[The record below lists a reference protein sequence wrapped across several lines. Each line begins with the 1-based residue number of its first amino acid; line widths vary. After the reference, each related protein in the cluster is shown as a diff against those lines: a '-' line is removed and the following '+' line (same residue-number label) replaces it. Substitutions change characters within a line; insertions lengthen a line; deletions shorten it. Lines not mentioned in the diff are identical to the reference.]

1 MCSTVHMAGKR
12 NQQRIEATY
21 SLPKESR
28 RLFIRDRI
36 TNISFLVDTGSDV
49 SLIPANVYQKRN
61 SPQQT
66 LLAANSSN
74 INVYGQ
80 KTLSLNFN
88 LRRDFIWTFL
98 IADVS
103 TPILGADFLHYF
115 ELVPDLRNKCLRD
128 TKTKLQS
135 VGHLKYA
142 NLHSVQI
149 SISRDTVFHKLLKEF
164 PSITKLPNPNQPV
177 KHNTVHHIVTKGPP
191 VVAKPRRLAPDRLKI
206 AKSEFQNMMHLGHL
220 RPSKSNY
227 ASPLHMVPK
236 KGTLNWRPV
245 GDYRALNSQTLKDK
259 YPIPCIADFTAELHE
274 SKIFSRIDLIKAY
287 HQIPIHPEDIH
298 KTAICTPFGLFE
310 STRMQF
316 GLCNASATFQRFIDE
331 VTRGLPGVY
340 AFVDD
345 ILIASKNHEDHY
357 QYLKTLFSRL
367 DEYGLCINVSKCIFA
382 TSTID
387 FLGFNLSEN
396 GIKPLPD
403 KVKCILDFPKP
414 DTLTQLRRFLG
425 MFNFYRC
432 FIPKAA
438 HILAPIVQF
447 LEGHTNKK
455 KSHSSVRKSFEQLKW
470 NENAEQAFLA
480 AKNAIAEATLLRHPI
495 PGAQLSLWVDASD
508 VAIGGTL
515 SQLSQGKWEP
525 IAFFSMKLNK
535 SQQKWSTYDRELF
548 SIYSA
553 IRKFKHILEG
563 RNFSIYTDQ
572 KPLIYAFKQN
582 PNKCSPR
589 QLRHLDLIS
598 QYSTDIRHVQG
609 SQNIVADALSRI
621 EVDSITKSPILN
633 FKEFARAQKDDSD
646 IQKFLH
652 NDASSLQLELKPCQ
666 TSNCNLLCD
675 TSTGVPRPFVPTS
688 FRKLIFNH
696 LHNLAHP
703 GIAASTKL
711 LVLDTYGQMAR
722 SNTYPR
728 YASKTICRA
737 IFDTWIS
744 RFGCPSV
751 ITSDQGSQLRSS
763 LFVEF
768 TRMLGTQKIKTT
780 PYHPISNGIVE
791 RFHRHLKSAIKAHE
805 NEKWSELIPIIL
817 LGIRTAVKEDLQSS
831 CSELVYGTTLRL
843 PCDMIDVSDIPPCD
857 IEFIT
862 DLRHR
867 MQQLNPVATSA
878 HCTDRF
884 YIHPSLKSSSHIFL
898 RVDRVQPPLR
908 QPYTGPH
915 KVLCRTDKTITVDI
929 NGRKTTVSL
938 DRVKPAHLLPE
949 TVLSPPPMIKS
960 LKSTDVHTS
969 KNDEPPTYVT
979 RSGRRVH
986 FPKKLT
992 TYIT

>member
-1 MCSTVHMAGKR
+1 MNPDATDPYTHLKTELINRSGESSQQEIRQLLSGEELGTRKPSELLRNMKRRAETLKVPETFMLELFLQRLPTSVHTILAAVTDLTLDKAAEISDRILEVTPVPMEIHAVNKNNSMEEKLLCEIEKLNARIDKLEFSRGRSPFLRNRRKR
-12 NQQRIEATY
+12 KRRRIDATC
-21 SLPKESR
+21 SLPQTSR

-36 TNISFLVDTGSDV
+36 SNISFLVDTGSDV
-49 SLIPANVYQKRN
+49 SLIPANTYQKRN
-61 SPQQT
+61 SSQQT
-66 LLAANSSN
+66 LFAANSST

-80 KTLSLNFN
+80 KTLSLNFS
-88 LRRDFIWTFL
+88 LRRDFLWTFL

-103 TPILGADFLHYF
+103 IPILGADLLHYF

-142 NLHSVQI
+142 DLHSVQI
-149 SISRDTVFHKLLKEF
+149 SISEDTIYHKLLKEF

-177 KHNTVHHIVTKGPP
+177 IHTTVHHIVTKGPP

-206 AKSEFQNMMHLGHL
+206 AKSEFRNMMHLGHL

-236 KGTLNWRPV
+236 KGTLDWRPV

-259 YPIPCIADFTAELHE
+259 YPIPCIADFTAELHG

-298 KTAICTPFGLFE
+298 KTAICTPF
-310 STRMQF
+310 
-316 GLCNASATFQRFIDE
+316 
-331 VTRGLPGVY
+331 
-340 AFVDD
+340 
-345 ILIASKNHEDHY
+345 
-357 QYLKTLFSRL
+357 
-367 DEYGLCINVSKCIFA
+367 
-382 TSTID
+382 
-387 FLGFNLSEN
+387 EN

-455 KSHSSVRKSFEQLKW
+455 KSRSSVCKSSEQLKW
-470 NENAEQAFLA
+470 NENAEQAFIA
-480 AKNAIAEATLLRHPI
+480 AKNAIAETTLLRHPI
-495 PGAQLSLWVDASD
+495 PGAQLILRVDASD

-515 SQLSQGKWEP
+515 SQLSQGQFEP

-553 IRKFKHILEG
+553 IKKFKHMLEG
-563 RNFSIYTDQ
+563 KEFQIYTDQ
-572 KPLIYAFKQN
+572 KPLIYAFKHN
-582 PNKCSPR
+582 PDKCSPR
-589 QLRHLDLIS
+589 QLRHLDFIS

-688 FRKLIFNH
+688 FRKLIFDH

-703 GIAASTKL
+703 L
-711 LVLDTYGQMAR
+711 
-722 SNTYPR
+722 
-728 YASKTICRA
+728 
-737 IFDTWIS
+737 
-744 RFGCPSV
+744 
-751 ITSDQGSQLRSS
+751 S
-763 LFVEF
+763 LSLS
-768 TRMLGTQKIKTT
+768 LG
-780 PYHPISNGIVE
+780 
-791 RFHRHLKSAIKAHE
+791 
-805 NEKWSELIPIIL
+805 
-817 LGIRTAVKEDLQSS
+817 
-831 CSELVYGTTLRL
+831 
-843 PCDMIDVSDIPPCD
+843 
-857 IEFIT
+857 
-862 DLRHR
+862 
-867 MQQLNPVATSA
+867 
-878 HCTDRF
+878 
-884 YIHPSLKSSSHIFL
+884 
-898 RVDRVQPPLR
+898 
-908 QPYTGPH
+908 
-915 KVLCRTDKTITVDI
+915 
-929 NGRKTTVSL
+929 
-938 DRVKPAHLLPE
+938 
-949 TVLSPPPMIKS
+949 
-960 LKSTDVHTS
+960 
-969 KNDEPPTYVT
+969 
-979 RSGRRVH
+979 
-986 FPKKLT
+986 
-992 TYIT
+992 

>member
-1 MCSTVHMAGKR
+1 MSEVGAVQIPVYNRSNPALWFIMCESTFKLAVPKPITESVTKFNYVVSHLPPEVASLVRDILMNPYATDPYTHLKTELINRSGESSQQEIRQLLSGEELGTRKPSELLRNMKR
-12 NQQRIEATY
+12 RAETLKVPETFMLELFLQRLPTSVQTILAAVTDLTLDKAAEISDRILKVTPVPMEIHAVNKNNSNSMEEKLLCEIEKLNARIHKLEFSRSRSPFRRNRRKRKRRRIDATC
-21 SLPKESR
+21 SLPQTSR

-36 TNISFLVDTGSDV
+36 SNISFLVDTGSDV
-49 SLIPANVYQKRN
+49 SLIPANTYQKRN
-61 SPQQT
+61 SSQQT
-66 LLAANSSN
+66 LFAANSST

-88 LRRDFIWTFL
+88 LRRDFLWTFL

-103 TPILGADFLHYF
+103 IPILGAYFLHYF

-135 VGHLKYA
+135 VGHLKNA
-142 NLHSVQI
+142 DLHSVQI
-149 SISRDTVFHKLLKEF
+149 SISKDTIYHKLLKEF
-164 PSITKLPNPNQPV
+164 PSITKLPNSNQPV
-177 KHNTVHHIVTKGPP
+177 KHTTVHHIVTKGPP
-191 VVAKPRRLAPDRLKI
+191 VVAKPRKLAPDRLKI
-206 AKSEFQNMMHLGHL
+206 AKSEFRNMMHLGHL

-236 KGTLNWRPV
+236 KGTLDWRPV
-245 GDYRALNSQTLKDK
+245 GDYRASNSQTLKDK
-259 YPIPCIADFTAELHE
+259 YSIPCIADFTAEFHG

-316 GLCNASATFQRFIDE
+316 ELCNASATFQRFIDE
-331 VTRGLPGVY
+331 VTRGLPGVN
-340 AFVDD
+340 AFVND
-345 ILIASKNHEDHY
+345 ILIASKNPEQHFQH
-357 QYLKTLFSRL
+357 LKTLFARL
-367 DEYGLCINVSKCIFA
+367 DEYGLCINVSKCIFGA
-382 TSTID
+382 LTID

-396 GIKPLPD
+396 GIKPLPN
-403 KVKCILDFPKP
+403 KIKCILDFPKP

-455 KSHSSVRKSFEQLKW
+455 KSRSSVCKSFEQLKW

-480 AKNAIAEATLLRHPI
+480 AKP
-495 PGAQLSLWVDASD
+495 
-508 VAIGGTL
+508 
-515 SQLSQGKWEP
+515 K
-525 IAFFSMKLNK
+525 
-535 SQQKWSTYDRELF
+535 
-548 SIYSA
+548 
-553 IRKFKHILEG
+553 
-563 RNFSIYTDQ
+563 
-572 KPLIYAFKQN
+572 
-582 PNKCSPR
+582 KCSPR

-598 QYSTDIRHVQG
+598 QYSTDIRRVHG

-688 FRKLIFNH
+688 FRKLIFDH

-711 LVLDTYGQMAR
+711 ISARYVWPGPLPPSEGQIYLLTIIDRFSRWPEAIPIPDMRA
-722 SNTYPR
+722 
-728 YASKTICRA
+728 KTICRA

-751 ITSDQGSQLRSS
+751 VTFDQGSQLRSS
-763 LFVEF
+763 MFVEF
-768 TRMLGTQKIKTT
+768 TRMLGTQKIRTT

-791 RFHRHLKSAIKAHE
+791 RFHRHLKSAIKAHK
-805 NEKWSELIPIIL
+805 NEKRSELIPIIL
-817 LGIRTAVKEDLQSS
+817 LGIRTAVKEGLQSS
-831 CSELVYGTTLRL
+831 SSELVYGT
-843 PCDMIDVSDIPPCD
+843 
-857 IEFIT
+857 
-862 DLRHR
+862 
-867 MQQLNPVATSA
+867 
-878 HCTDRF
+878 
-884 YIHPSLKSSSHIFL
+884 Y
-898 RVDRVQPPLR
+898 
-908 QPYTGPH
+908 
-915 KVLCRTDKTITVDI
+915 
-929 NGRKTTVSL
+929 
-938 DRVKPAHLLPE
+938 LL
-949 TVLSPPPMIKS
+949 L
-960 LKSTDVHTS
+960 
-969 KNDEPPTYVT
+969 
-979 RSGRRVH
+979 
-986 FPKKLT
+986 
-992 TYIT
+992 

>member
-1 MCSTVHMAGKR
+1 MSEVGAVQIPVYNRSDPALWFIMCESTFKLAVPKPITESVTKFNYVVSHLPPEVASLVRDILMNPDATDPYTHLKTELINRSGESSQQEIRQRLSGEELGKR
-12 NQQRIEATY
+12 KRRRIDATC
-21 SLPKESR
+21 SLPQTSR

-36 TNISFLVDTGSDV
+36 SNISFLVDTGSDV
-49 SLIPANVYQKRN
+49 SLIPANTYQKRN
-61 SPQQT
+61 SSQQT
-66 LLAANSSN
+66 LFAANSST

-88 LRRDFIWTFL
+88 LRRDFLWTFL

-103 TPILGADFLHYF
+103 IPILGADFLHYF

-142 NLHSVQI
+142 DIHSVQI
-149 SISRDTVFHKLLKEF
+149 SISKDKIYHKLLKEF

-177 KHNTVHHIVTKGPP
+177 KHTTVHHIVTKGPP
-191 VVAKPRRLAPDRLKI
+191 VVAKPRRLVPDRLKI
-206 AKSEFQNMMHLGHL
+206 AKSEFRNMMHLGHL

-236 KGTLNWRPV
+236 EGTLDWRPV

-259 YPIPCIADFTAELHE
+259 YPISCIADFTAELHE

-345 ILIASKNHEDHY
+345 ILIASKYHEDHY
-357 QYLKTLFSRL
+357 QHLKTLFSRL
-367 DEYGLCINVSKCIFA
+367 DEYGLCINVSKCIF
-382 TSTID
+382 
-387 FLGFNLSEN
+387 
-396 GIKPLPD
+396 
-403 KVKCILDFPKP
+403 
-414 DTLTQLRRFLG
+414 
-425 MFNFYRC
+425 
-432 FIPKAA
+432 
-438 HILAPIVQF
+438 
-447 LEGHTNKK
+447 
-455 KSHSSVRKSFEQLKW
+455 
-470 NENAEQAFLA
+470 
-480 AKNAIAEATLLRHPI
+480 
-495 PGAQLSLWVDASD
+495 
-508 VAIGGTL
+508 
-515 SQLSQGKWEP
+515 
-525 IAFFSMKLNK
+525 
-535 SQQKWSTYDRELF
+535 
-548 SIYSA
+548 
-553 IRKFKHILEG
+553 
-563 RNFSIYTDQ
+563 
-572 KPLIYAFKQN
+572 
-582 PNKCSPR
+582 
-589 QLRHLDLIS
+589 DLIS

-633 FKEFARAQKDDSD
+633 FKEFSRAQKDDSD

-652 NDASSLQLELKPCQ
+652 NDASFLQLELKPWQ

-675 TSTGVPRPFVPTS
+675 TSIGVPRPFVPTS
-688 FRKLIFNH
+688 FRKLIFDH

-703 GIAASTKL
+703 GIAALTKL
-711 LVLDTYGQMAR
+711 ISARYVWPGMKYQIKQWVRCCESCQRSKIQRHTKTPLGTFSLPDARFTHIHIDIVGPLPPSEGQIYLLTIIDRFSRWPEAIPIPDMRA
-722 SNTYPR
+722 
-728 YASKTICRA
+728 KTICRA

-751 ITSDQGSQLRSS
+751 VTSDQRSQLRSS
-763 LFVEF
+763 MFVEF

-805 NEKWSELIPIIL
+805 NEKWSELIPIFL

-831 CSELVYGTTLRL
+831 CSEIVYGTTLRL

-898 RVDRVQPPLR
+898 RVDRVQPRLR

-949 TVLSPPPMIKS
+949 TVLSPPPVIKN